1 MADTFSNDLR
11 LRLQESGSNA
21 GTWGDLLN
29 GTITNIASALGQG
42 SEAIPNASTH
52 TITLADGVADE
63 ARSLYLKC
71 TGGGQACTVTLG
83 PNTISK
89 VWIIDNETAHTLTF
103 KQGNNSSQS
112 GTEVAIGA
120 GAVKVIVTNG
130 AGVNSV
136 VTDALFGL
144 EGALSSLAVSGAVTA
159 TGLTSSG
166 PINLTAGALAA
177 AGNAGLS
184 HRSADNKVYLQ
195 SGTGGFNILDDQ
207 QNTHFS
213 IDSAGVSTF
222 NNNVGIGTSA
232 PSNKLDIKGT
242 VGFEATNSTNKWLA
256 YHYTDNTL
264 RFNHNGAGADELVID
279 SSGNVGVVGKIN
291 CNGLHNSLGSD
302 FGSQQSFWAESNGQ
316 TNQAGFQ
323 INWYTGGNNSRTFK
337 MKLDNLGNLLVN
349 TTSNINFSGVVASHN
364 FSHTTNNRWVSGFR
378 NATTGSAWGIA
389 INYSAASPNS
399 TSNNFLF
406 LTDSSALRCS
416 VMSNGGVQNYQAND
430 LNLSDRREKTNFLP
444 AKSYL
449 NVICAIPVQTFNYI
463 DQNMEEDPSVTLGVV
478 AQDVQTVAPELVTE
492 SNWGT
497 HEDPKM
503 RLSIYQTDFQY
514 ALMKSIQEQQ
524 ATIEALTQRI
534 ETLENN

>member
-1 MADTFSNDLR
+1 MALTKVSRGLLSTGIVDN
-11 LRLQESGSNA
+11 SNA
-21 GTWGDLLN
+21 TAI
-29 GTITNIASALGQG
+29 TIG
-42 SEAIPNASTH
+42 SDEST
-52 TITLADGVADE
+52 
-63 ARSLYLKC
+63 
-71 TGGGQACTVTLG
+71 
-83 PNTISK
+83 
-89 VWIIDNETAHTLTF
+89 TF
-103 KQGNNSSQS
+103 
-112 GTEVAIGA
+112 
-120 GAVKVIVTNG
+120 
-130 AGVNSV
+130 
-136 VTDALFGL
+136 
-144 EGALSSLAVSGAVTA
+144 
-159 TGLTSSG
+159 SG
-166 PINLTAGALAA
+166 PITLTAGALAA

-195 SGTGGFNILDDQ
+195 AGTGGFNILDDQ
-207 QNTHFS
+207 QNTHLA
-213 IDSAGVSTF
+213 IDSAGAATF
-222 NNNVGIGTSA
+222 SGELGIGGA
-232 PSNKLDIKGT
+232 AVPS
-242 VGFEATNSTNKWLA
+242 ATN
-256 YHYTDNTL
+256 Y
-264 RFNHNGAGADELVID
+264 NGAALHVRQAG
-279 SSGNVGVVGKIN
+279 SSSV
-291 CNGLHNSLGSD
+291 
-302 FGSQQSFWAESNGQ
+302 GSQLRLTTGATGHTASDGSFIAAWADSGLYI
-316 TNQAGFQ
+316 TNQENAKIAFS
-323 INWYTGGNNSRTFK
+323 TGGSER
-337 MKLDNLGNLLVN
+337 MQLDNLGNLLVN